1 MPLRVQRVP
10 FVRGVRRI
18 LFALPM
24 FLALG
29 PCWAGAAAG
38 RAETGKVAGA
48 PGQPSIPEVAV
59 DVGHT
64 LADPGAVS
72 ARGRVEFEFNR
83 DLAGLLVTALQAR
96 GVSVRP
102 VNFDGRIASLYDRPM
117 VAAGADFFIS
127 IHHDSVQPELLENW
141 EWEGRI
147 QTYSDRHRGFSL
159 FISRDSP
166 DLDTSLRCAS
176 AIGARLRHMGFSPA
190 THHANSLPGRE
201 RPYADEQNAVHF
213 YDNLVVLYRTSLPAV
228 LFEAGVLKHR
238 DEELALR
245 DPQRQAS
252 MADAVASGIA
262 ACLYVRKAAAAE

>member
-1 MPLRVQRVP
+1 MPLRVQRVQ

-38 RAETGKVAGA
+38 LAETGKAAGA

-102 VNFDGRIASLYDRPM
+102 VNFDGHIANLYDRPM
-117 VAAGADFFIS
+117 VAA
-127 IHHDSVQPELLENW
+127 
-141 EWEGRI
+141 
-147 QTYSDRHRGFSL
+147 
-159 FISRDSP
+159 
-166 DLDTSLRCAS
+166 C
-176 AIGARLRHMGFSPA
+176 
-190 THHANSLPGRE
+190 
-201 RPYADEQNAVHF
+201 
-213 YDNLVVLYRTSLPAV
+213 
-228 LFEAGVLKHR
+228 
-238 DEELALR
+238 
-245 DPQRQAS
+245 DPQGVRQGA
-252 MADAVASGIA
+252 GYL
-262 ACLYVRKAAAAE
+262 CFFGNL